1 MASSTRKS
9 APRANKF
16 RHFSANNLAVAK
28 AEGRAVPDRA
38 DAAVKA
44 DDPVA
49 PDKAVPVIVVDLVV
63 VVDFAPPI
71 R

>member
-1 MASSTRKS
+1 M
-9 APRANKF
+9 
-16 RHFSANNLAVAK
+16 AK
-28 AEGRAVPDRA
+28 AEGRA